1 MLLDAPTSAL
11 DSETENRVQNITKK
25 FLDKKTV
32 ITTTH
37 KLEIAKYADK
47 IFVFQ
52 EGKIVAQGRH
62 VDLIKKQGPY
72 LNLWA
77 SQKENNKS

>member
-1 MLLDAPTSAL
+1 MCILVDFFDGYYARKHNLVTDLGKYLDPL
-11 DSETENRVQNITKK
+11 
-25 FLDKKTV
+25 
-32 ITTTH
+32 
-37 KLEIAKYADK
+37 ADK

-62 VDLIKKQGPY
+62 VDLIRTQGPY